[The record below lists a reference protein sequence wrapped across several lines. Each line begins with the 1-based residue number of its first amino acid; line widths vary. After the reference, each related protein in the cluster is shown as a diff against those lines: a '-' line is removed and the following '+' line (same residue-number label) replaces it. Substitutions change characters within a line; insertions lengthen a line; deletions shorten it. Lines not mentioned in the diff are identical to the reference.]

1 VSTPAGVLRDAF
13 TYHLWATEVLFDS
26 LDAATPAQLDGV
38 IPGTYGSI
46 AATLTH
52 TVDADERYLQR
63 LSGVA
68 LPPYEEHDPQP
79 VAELRA
85 RMREHA
91 ARWDETLARLEAG
104 DLHAAIEG
112 DRDVA
117 GGIDPAES
125 LLLNQALHHGNDHR
139 TQVCSTLGALGL
151 EVPEI
156 DVWEYFDRGR
166 G

>member
-1 VSTPAGVLRDAF
+1 MSSPAGVLRDAF
-13 TYHLWATEVLFDS
+13 AYHLWATEVLFDA
-26 LDAATPAQLDGV
+26 LDAATPEQLDGV
-38 IPGTYGSI
+38 TPGTYGSI

-79 VAELRA
+79 VAELRT
-85 RMREHA
+85 RMRDHA
-91 ARWDETLARLEAG
+91 ARWDEMLARLEAG

-151 EVPEI
+151 EVPDI
-156 DVWEYFDRGR
+156 DVWEYFDRAR

>member
-13 TYHLWATEVLFDS
+13 TYHLWAMEVLFDA
-26 LDAATPAQLDGV
+26 LDAATAEQLDAA

-68 LPPYEEHDPQP
+68 LPPYEEHDAQP

-91 ARWDETLARLEAG
+91 ARWSETLASLEAG

-125 LLLNQALHHGNDHR
+125 LLLNQAVHHGNDHR

-151 EVPEI
+151 EVPDI
-156 DVWEYFDRGR
+156 DVWTYFDRAR
-166 G
+166 R

>member
-1 VSTPAGVLRDAF
+1 MSTPAGVLRDAF
-13 TYHLWATEVLFDS
+13 TYHLWAMEVLFDA
-26 LDAATPAQLDGV
+26 LDAATAEQLDAA

-68 LPPYEEHDPQP
+68 LPPYEERDAQP
-79 VAELRA
+79 VAELRV
-85 RMREHA
+85 RMREHS
-91 ARWDETLARLEAG
+91 ARWSETLALLEAG

-151 EVPEI
+151 EVPDI
-156 DVWEYFDRGR
+156 DVWTYFDRAR
-166 G
+166 R